1 MIGVVLASV
10 FLGALYAVVLLIRSL
25 ERERLEAERLR
36 REIDLA
42 EEQTKIILEP
52 RTEQDAIDRLGS
64 GTF

>member
-1 MIGVVLASV
+1 MIGIILAAV
-10 FLGALYAVVLLIRSL
+10 TLGAICALVLLVRSL